1 MEIHCNYNTTVKDV
15 QQQFAGCFPLLQLTF
30 YRNGPDR
37 KPAKVNENEQ
47 LRSLVK
53 GFQASTLE
61 FTKDT
66 TVTTFQNKFEE
77 LGFNVQVLRRFGSF
91 WIATSLTDDW
101 SLERQNREASL
112 LAKPSASLGSVQQN
126 PE

>member
-1 MEIHCNYNTTVKDV
+1 MEIHCNNHTTVKDV
-15 QQQFAGCFPLLQLTF
+15 QQQFTDCFPLLQLTF
-30 YRNGPDR
+30 YRKWPDR
-37 KPAKVNENEQ
+37 KPVKVNQNEQ

-53 GFQASTLE
+53 GFQVSTLQ

-101 SLERQNREASL
+101 SLERQNLEASL
-112 LAKPSASLGSVQQN
+112 LSTPSESLGRVQEN
-126 PE
+126 PG